1 MVLFC
6 RIRDF
11 RLLDR
16 EKQRVYSFQ
25 VVATD
30 GGRYDARSEK
40 VSVQL
45 TLSDV
50 NDNKPVFERY
60 PFTAEVA
67 ASVQPGHT
75 LVQVSAQDKDEGANA
90 DIVYR

>member
-1 MVLFC
+1 
-6 RIRDF
+6 
-11 RLLDR
+11 
-16 EKQRVYSFQ
+16 VYSFQ

-50 NDNKPVFERY
+50 NDNKPVFEMY

-67 ASVQPGHT
+67 SSVQPGQT
-75 LVQVSAQDKDEGANA
+75 LVQVKAHDKDEGANA